1 MSLVSRI
8 KSLLTRAEE
17 SEPRPGPYWLPVSGG
32 WLPDSAPL
40 NWWQTGFD
48 LQPFTYGAMVEA
60 CVSSYAQTT
69 AMCPGVHWLAND
81 KGGRDRVST
90 SSLSRILKIPNSYQ
104 TASDFFLNATRSLYM
119 DGNAY
124 ALAVRNSRYEII
136 ELHLMHPQSCAAISI
151 RDETGEA
158 SIFYSLGGNEVVDL
172 QYNLHTVMVP
182 ARDVLHIKLH
192 TNNRAR
198 SVLRGESPL
207 LAVAQDIAA
216 TNAMLQQQLNFY
228 LNQARPSM
236 VLTTEMTLDKTQVE
250 ELRQRWNEQ
259 ARGLNSGGV
268 PILTAGIKPQPLNI
282 TGEQAQLAEIM
293 KMSKENIALAFR
305 VPLQIL
311 GIGGAPLGSTEALM
325 TAWVNQGLGFC
336 LNHIETAF
344 DDMFGLKGYPDEYT
358 ELDTSALLRS
368 AFKDRVDAFV
378 RGVQGGIFEPNY
390 ARSEFGLS
398 EVAFGDEPRVQQQVV
413 PLSAAGAIPAAP
425 GPGAPP
431 SAAPA
436 AAPVTVPAKTP
447 PVSKGISNDNHQH
460 QWSGRDLVAVGKRIE
475 RNIITRNGAA

>member
-1 MSLVSRI
+1 MPNWLDRI
-8 KSLLTRAEE
+8 FRPLRRAVEG
-17 SEPRPGPYWLPVSGG
+17 EPRPGPFFLPISGG
-32 WLPDSAPL
+32 WLPADAPT

-48 LQPFTYGAMVEA
+48 IQPFSYGAMVEA
-60 CVSSYAQTT
+60 CVSSYSQTT
-69 AMCPGVHWLAND
+69 AMCPGVHWLTNS

-90 SSLSRILKIPNSYQ
+90 SALSRILKIPNSYQ
-104 TASDFFLNATRSLYM
+104 TASDFFLNTTRSLYM

-124 ALAVRNSRYEII
+124 ALALRNDRFEIA
-136 ELHLMHPQSCAAISI
+136 ELHLMKPQSCAAVTVQ
-151 RDETGEA
+151 DEDGEA
-158 SIFYSLGGNEVVDL
+158 SIFYSLGGNQVID
-172 QYNLHTVMVP
+172 QYINLRNAMVP

-192 TNNRAR
+192 TPRN
-198 SVLRGESPL
+198 VLRGESPIW
-207 LAVAQDIAA
+207 AVAQDIAA
-216 TNAMLQQQLNFY
+216 NNAMLQQQLNFY

-236 VLTTEMTLDKTQVE
+236 VLTTDMTLDKTQVE

-268 PILTAGIKPQPLNI
+268 PILTAGIKPQMLNI
-282 TGEQAQLAEIM
+282 TSEQAQLAEVM
-293 KMSKENIALAFR
+293 KLSKENIALAFR

-390 ARSEFGLS
+390 ARAEFGLP

-413 PLSAAGAIPAAP
+413 PLSAAGNIPPAP

-431 SAAPA
+431 AASP
-436 AAPVTVPAKTP
+436 AAPVTVPAA
-447 PVSKGISNDNHQH
+447 KGIHQDVIK
-460 QWSGRDLVAVGKRIE
+460 WVATDLSRDLVDRGKRIQ
-475 RNIITRNGAA
+475 RTLS